1 MMRRWIAL
9 LLVLLVWL
17 PTSACSRG
25 GDAIFVD
32 NEEYSSQEVE
42 QDYGFSSYEELREH
56 YSKHGNEFGSIT
68 QDEYLRRAKALRDA
82 PVGGNVLQ
90 IIRSDGRRTRFDRD
104 TGNFLVFVSDGTI
117 ITFFRPSDGERYFNR
132 QATRPR

>member
-1 MMRRWIAL
+1 MIRRWIAL

-17 PTSACSRG
+17 PTAACSREG
-25 GDAIFVD
+25 GATFVD
-32 NEEYSSQEVE
+32 NEEYSSQEVDA
-42 QDYGFSSYEELREH
+42 DYGFSSYEELREH

>member
-1 MMRRWIAL
+1 MRRWVCL
-9 LLVLLVWL
+9 LLLLVWL
-17 PTSACSRG
+17 PTASCMRASQ
-25 GDAIFVD
+25 ATVD
-32 NEEYSSQEVE
+32 ERTEYSSQEVE
-42 QDYGFSSYEELREH
+42 ADYGFSSYEELREH